1 MDFTPI
7 INQVFSTLW
16 YLIPLA
22 ILAVVLK
29 SPWFKGV
36 MGELIVNLSAKYL
49 LDQKHYRLIKNVTLP
64 PVRVAPRLTM

>member
-7 INQVFSTLW
+7 IIQVLSTLW

-22 ILAVVLK
+22 ILAIVLK

-36 MGELIVNLSAKYL
+36 MGELIANPLHQNCKHAKALEPL
-49 LDQKHYRLIKNVTLP
+49 LGLEEN
-64 PVRVAPRLTM
+64 